1 MAAKIL
7 SDSEIQSALVKLP
20 QWSMQ
25 TVNGINMLAKKFSF
39 SGFTAA
45 TKFAAAIAP
54 IANKM
59 DNHPDLHITNYR
71 NVRVE
76 TVTHDAGNKITTND
90 IELAK
95 KIQEAYGKLPESD
108 KKFDPKA

>member
-1 MAAKIL
+1 MVAKIL
-7 SDSEIQSALVKLP
+7 SDSEIQGHLAELP
-20 QWSMQ
+20 GWAVQ
-25 TVNGINMLAKKFSF
+25 NIGGHDMLCKKFSF

-45 TKFAAAIAP
+45 TSFAYNKIRA

-59 DNHPDLHITNYR
+59 EHHPDLHITNYR

-76 TVTHDAGNKITTND
+76 TITHDVGYKITTND

-95 KIQEAYGKLPESD
+95 KIQAAYDKLPEKE
-108 KKFDPKA
+108 KKFKA